1 MHFNEPVIDDQNP
14 FYCPTVT
21 AISYLETL
29 RRELHAP
36 SRYTTT
42 AIHEK
47 LHPSFSKR
55 LEQSMDEDDLLD
67 LLYQPIPAARD
78 SPDISSL
85 LSNSLQ
91 NPTLNWERR
100 TPAPTSDQYDLRQD
114 HPELRMKRKRSHS
127 VETFSDMVGPPK
139 HERSFQSVNDDSF
152 YLSAKAQR
160 ICYFPDTKGASSPR
174 HDGLAMEGDVEGK
187 IRALEDELY
196 GPHIGTETPRG
207 LSVLINHLD
216 TLLPGIRLKERL
228 YALKDV
234 THQHI
239 ADMLGADGHL
249 NARILNILRTSEV
262 KCLDL
267 TASIMDEAGLNLG
280 ASDLLHV
287 LKKPNSF
294 LFVTDINLSDI
305 SLHDFD
311 LTHIHHLPRLKRLWL
326 SNTGIG
332 NEAVF
337 HLVALKR
344 TLAELDLALNP
355 HIDDDAI
362 PALFAL
368 PKLRFVSLFDTSVRM
383 PGLRRLAAARGGRAL
398 DIEVPRACEEYVDNM
413 HRKYELRTLASLV
426 VDPAECANL
435 SPTALRRNLVA
446 HAACNPKVFVGGTSE
461 EMAERL
467 ESILMLRAADQR
479 VREMVWKGG
488 AESDRES
495 DADVSVF

>member
-29 RRELHAP
+29 RHELHAHP
-36 SRYTTT
+36 SRYTT

-47 LHPSFSKR
+47 LRPSFSKR

-67 LLYQPIPAARD
+67 LLYQPIRAARD
-78 SPDISSL
+78 SPDMSSL
-85 LSNSLQ
+85 LSNSLK
-91 NPTLNWERR
+91 NPTLNWERG
-100 TPAPTSDQYDLRQD
+100 TPAPTSDQHDLRQD
-114 HPELRMKRKRSHS
+114 HPELRVKRKRSHS
-127 VETFSDMVGPPK
+127 AETFSDMVGPPK

-152 YLSAKAQR
+152 YLSAKAHR

-174 HDGLAMEGDVEGK
+174 HDARPC
-187 IRALEDELY
+187 IWTPADELY

-216 TLLPGIRLKERL
+216 MLLPGIRLKERL

-249 NARILNILRTSEV
+249 NARILHILRTSEV

-368 PKLRFVSLFDTSVRM
+368 PKLCFVSLFDTSVRM

-398 DIEVPRACEEYVDNM
+398 DIEVPRACEEYIDNM

-467 ESILMLRAADQR
+467 ESILMLRAADMS
-479 VREMVWKGG
+479 VREMVWQGG